1 MREMI
6 AVDNVSDLSPNSG
19 EFPSDRRKA
28 IRADLEQRLK
38 NVCSNFS
45 DEEFH
50 RLIDLMTDRK
60 LRSERRNI
68 S

>member
-1 MREMI
+1 MI
-6 AVDNVSDLSPNSG
+6 AVDNVSDVSPNSG
-19 EFPSDRRKA
+19 EYSSDRRKA

-38 NVCSNFS
+38 DICSNFS

-50 RLIDLMTDRK
+50 KLMELMTDRK

-68 S
+68 T

>member
-1 MREMI
+1 MI
-6 AVDNVSDLSPNSG
+6 AVDNANNLSPDSG
-19 EFPSDRRKA
+19 EFPSDRRKV
-28 IRADLEQRLK
+28 IRADLELRLRK
-38 NVCSNFS
+38 VCSNFS

-50 RLIDLMTDRK
+50 RLIELMTDRK